1 MIWDDA
7 EFQRAYR
14 AELSSVYSGDSEVQ
28 AQAMAFQAET
38 AKAGGTNGEHFTR
51 RAGAAAAAL
60 LSGYV
65 KDAID
70 AFDRTLEAVEAE
82 LEDADVNALRASLEQ
97 EIARRAKAL
106 PAALRDFTKPGAP
119 PALLRAILA
128 QAPTNARQLLAERV
142 AATRERVRAHS
153 LAGTCEVPNRAIF
166 IAHDARDAALAD
178 ALRAAIAAAVGDDVL
193 LFATSDLERVVTQ
206 LTKNRMTLTLVTPHS
221 IGDRFLWWALGIAV
235 GEGKPA
241 FALRTAGVSADVPL
255 PLRADQ
261 VIQLTQRDEVVRLL
275 RCIQTELRRR
285 GKDLSE
291 LDLGFFEAHR

>member
-106 PAALRDFTKPGAP
+106 PA
-119 PALLRAILA
+119 
-128 QAPTNARQLLAERV
+128 
-142 AATRERVRAHS
+142 
-153 LAGTCEVPNRAIF
+153 
-166 IAHDARDAALAD
+166 
-178 ALRAAIAAAVGDDVL
+178 
-193 LFATSDLERVVTQ
+193 
-206 LTKNRMTLTLVTPHS
+206 
-221 IGDRFLWWALGIAV
+221 
-235 GEGKPA
+235 
-241 FALRTAGVSADVPL
+241 
-255 PLRADQ
+255 
-261 VIQLTQRDEVVRLL
+261 
-275 RCIQTELRRR
+275 
-285 GKDLSE
+285 
-291 LDLGFFEAHR
+291 